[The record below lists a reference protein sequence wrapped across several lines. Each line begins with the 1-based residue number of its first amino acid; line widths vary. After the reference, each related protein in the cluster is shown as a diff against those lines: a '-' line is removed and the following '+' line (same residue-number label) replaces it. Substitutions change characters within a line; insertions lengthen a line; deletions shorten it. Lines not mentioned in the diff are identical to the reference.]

1 MSVFSFRKK
10 SHFSNRC
17 RLLDMFSV
25 SWVLSSLCC
34 RFSFSHLFDKL
45 IFYEKISGCSIVPAF
60 LHCEPT
66 PCNIFP
72 RKGLTMGVYGV
83 YNASEVI
90 SMSKGNPIIHARVT
104 PDQLERLKAI
114 AKERNID
121 LSTLIKQAIQAYLL
135 ADTEKNG

>member
-1 MSVFSFRKK
+1 
-10 SHFSNRC
+10 
-17 RLLDMFSV
+17 
-25 SWVLSSLCC
+25 
-34 RFSFSHLFDKL
+34 
-45 IFYEKISGCSIVPAF
+45 
-60 LHCEPT
+60 
-66 PCNIFP
+66 
-72 RKGLTMGVYGV
+72 MGVYGV